1 MVQIVRDFRK
11 GSFWRGYA
19 IHFFA
24 SLGLFSVV
32 LSLVDLFWPD
42 SLAKFDLPEI
52 LILPGVALGYGLMRS
67 WPRPVEQRYSSPDTS
82 VRLVTGDLFKQGTNL
97 VVGMSDFFDI
107 ETPHIIAESS
117 VQGQLLSQVYRH
129 DVSELRSDLSS
140 ALAGKVPQEVG
151 VAKPGNSD
159 RYAIGTVATIRRQ
172 RIHYFCVAYTHMD
185 VNNNVST
192 SIGIL
197 WEALENLWDEVRARS
212 NGDPVAAPIIGL
224 GQSGMSTIL
233 PIQDA
238 IRFLILSFM
247 FASRRQRVCQEL
259 VIVIR
264 PQDER
269 RIDMLE
275 VQDFLQSLK
284 RS

>member
-1 MVQIVRDFRK
+1 
-11 GSFWRGYA
+11 
-19 IHFFA
+19 
-24 SLGLFSVV
+24 
-32 LSLVDLFWPD
+32 
-42 SLAKFDLPEI
+42 
-52 LILPGVALGYGLMRS
+52 MRS

-107 ETPHIIAESS
+107 ETPPHIIAESS

-140 ALAGKVPQEVG
+140 ALAGKVPPQEVG

-224 GQSGMSTIL
+224 VSPACL
-233 PIQDA
+233 P
-238 IRFLILSFM
+238 S
-247 FASRRQRVCQEL
+247 CQF
-259 VIVIR
+259 R
-264 PQDER
+264 MPSD
-269 RIDMLE
+269 
-275 VQDFLQSLK
+275 S
-284 RS
+284 